1 MHYTVK
7 QVSTLTGV
15 APDTLRAWER
25 RYGVVA
31 PGRTEGGY
39 RLYDEHDVARL
50 QMMARLVADGT
61 PASLAAQ
68 QVESSR
74 AAAPPPEPVRAGPP
88 VDLDPDALVVAA
100 RELDRAAVEA
110 VLDRALAF
118 GSFES
123 VAEQWLLPALRA
135 VGEAWAEGRIDV
147 AGEHLVSG
155 ALRDRLG
162 RAFDAAGS
170 ALGGPVVV
178 VGMPP
183 GSLHELGT
191 LTFATCLRRL
201 GADVRWLGA
210 DLPVESW
217 AHASRRL
224 DPSAA
229 VIGVPTVSDRPGAA
243 AVAARLREDR
253 PSSLLFVGGAG
264 AQEDPGTT
272 RLPEPVAEA
281 ALEVLVRLRKVGRGQ
296 AG

>member
-31 PGRTEGGY
+31 PGRTEAGY

-123 VAEQWLLPALRA
+123 VAEQWLLPALRE
-135 VGEAWAEGRIDV
+135 VGEAWADGRIDV

-178 VGMPP
+178 VGLPP
-183 GSLHELGT
+183 GSLHELGA

-201 GADVRWLGA
+201 GADVRYLGR
-210 DLPVESW
+210 DLPVSSW
-217 AHASRRL
+217 AHAVEQLR
-224 DPSAA
+224 PAA
-229 VIGVPTVSDRPGAA
+229 VTVSVPVATDDASARVLVEVLARTGSPPEIYVGGRGCGTDWPEELGATLIEGG
-243 AVAARLREDR
+243 VVEAARAMVADLR
-253 PSSLLFVGGAG
+253 
-264 AQEDPGTT
+264 
-272 RLPEPVAEA
+272 
-281 ALEVLVRLRKVGRGQ
+281 
-296 AG
+296 